1 MTDSRKAL
9 KRLRKQAN
17 KASLM
22 IDIGPLSDEDWEL
35 CATAA
40 RATVPRL
47 LDALEKVLNLHFKAQ
62 PVPAAFGTQE
72 GGDYCRTCAEDWPCP
87 TVTVITTGIEGIMGG
102 GDRG

>member
-1 MTDSRKAL
+1 MTDPRKAL

-40 RATVPRL
+40 RTTVPRL
-47 LDALEKVLNLHFKAQ
+47 LDALEKVLNLHVKAQ

-72 GGDYCRTCAEDWPCP
+72 GGDYCVTCAEDWPCL
-87 TVTVITTGIEGIMGG
+87 TAATITGALAGVEGEG
-102 GDRG
+102 